1 MRNLIALH
9 RDAIFIALPFKKKT
23 VNISNLP
30 IARRLALVLAGAIG
44 IFMQTGERGFP
55 ISGEDRFLQP
65 WNDGVQNFG
74 KHWEEAKRLTADNP
88 SQQKRLDEIRLHQE
102 EFVAEAGPLIQ
113 FRRDILGGDKTL
125 ADLASA
131 FALGRGKSAM
141 DAQRGLTLA

>member
-1 MRNLIALH
+1 VRNLIALH

-23 VNISNLP
+23 VNIFNLP
-30 IARRLALVLAGAIG
+30 IARRLALLLAGVIG
-44 IFMQTGERGFP
+44 ISMQTGERGFLT
-55 ISGEDRFLQP
+55 SGEDRFLQP

-88 SQQKRLDEIRLHQE
+88 SQQKRLDEIRLRQE
-102 EFVAEAGPLIQ
+102 EFVAEAGSLIQ
-113 FRRDILGGDKTL
+113 FHRDILGGDKTL

-131 FALGRGKSAM
+131 FALGRGRSAM